1 MRTYIKFLI
10 LIFFKSLIFVS
21 LVLLSLI
28 FILNILTELEFFKNI
43 QVNSYYP
50 IYIALLNSPAMLFEM
65 FPFVFLLTT
74 QVFFLNLINNNQ
86 IQIFKYSG
94 LKNSKILLIL
104 SVISFSIGIFIIIFF
119 YNFSSN
125 LKNFYLEQK
134 IKHTLD
140 GKYLAVITNN
150 GLWIKDIIQNEINI
164 INASKI
170 DQNYL
175 LNVFITEFN
184 EKFEVIKNIK
194 SQRVDIK
201 NKTWVLYEASIYE
214 KDGNIKKVEKL
225 EFNSNFDYQKIQSL
239 YSNLSSLSLIEL
251 FDLRNNY
258 KSLNY
263 STIEVDIQIQKILS
277 YPLYFMLMT
286 ILAAILMFNTK
297 KFKNTTLKLAI
308 GLFMSVIIYY
318 MNNFFIIMGNTEK
331 IPVLISIWVPL
342 IVLLLLNSIS
352 IIKINEK

>member
-1 MRTYIKFLI
+1 MKTYIKFLI
-10 LIFFKSLIFVS
+10 FIFCKSLIFVS

-28 FILNILTELEFFKNI
+28 LILNILTELEFFKNL
-43 QVNSYYP
+43 QVSSYYP
-50 IYIALLNSPAMLFEM
+50 IYIALLNSPAMLFEV

-74 QVFFLNLINNNQ
+74 QVFFLNLFNNNQ

-94 LKNSKILLIL
+94 LKNSKILIIL
-104 SVISFSIGIFIIIFF
+104 SIISFSIGVLIITFF

-150 GLWIKDIIQNEINI
+150 GLWIKDIVQNKINI

-170 DQNYL
+170 DQNFL
-175 LNVFITEFN
+175 LDVFITEFD
-184 EKFEVIKNIK
+184 EQFEVIKNIK
-194 SQRVDIK
+194 SQKVDIK
-201 NKTWVLYEASIYE
+201 DKTWLLYNANVYE
-214 KDGNIKKVEKL
+214 KDGSISKIDEL

-239 YSNLSSLSLIEL
+239 YSNLSSLSLVEL

-263 STIEVDIQIQKILS
+263 STTEVNIQIQKILS
-277 YPLYFMLMT
+277 YPLYFTLMT
-286 ILAAILMFNTK
+286 ILAAVIMFNTK
-297 KFKNTTLKLAI
+297 KFNNVTLKLAI

-331 IPVLISIWVPL
+331 IPVLISIWMPL
-342 IVLLLLNSIS
+342 IALLLLNSIS
-352 IIKINEK
+352 VVKINEK